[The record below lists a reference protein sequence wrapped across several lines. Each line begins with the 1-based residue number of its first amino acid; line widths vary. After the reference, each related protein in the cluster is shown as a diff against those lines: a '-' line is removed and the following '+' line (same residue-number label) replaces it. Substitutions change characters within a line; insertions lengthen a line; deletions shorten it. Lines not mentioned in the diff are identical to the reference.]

1 MLRVFDAVAR
11 HVSLTRAAEEL
22 YLTQSA
28 VSKQIKALEDCLGR
42 VLFIRINRGV
52 LLTPLGQSYLD
63 DVRPLLDA
71 LQAATEKAMD
81 VRGVSKLTLH
91 VFATLGERWLLERFP
106 KFSESNPDIDVIF
119 TAMLSSDG
127 IKQLEIDGDFRYGN
141 GEWPRCE
148 SAYLFGREMV
158 LVGSP
163 GLLARHVEFLAPE
176 QIFNFPWLQH
186 YQVPHTWSELI
197 ESNPVLKRTAQQ
209 QHSPQA
215 AMFEFYSVLI
225 KAVIAGMGLAI
236 VPRIWVQQE
245 LASGQLV
252 NPLKMQV
259 TSRFGYYFVNPE
271 HKSELRALQIFK
283 RWLLAEAAQSQRTIK
298 G

>member
-63 DVRPLLDA
+63 DVRPLLSA
-71 LQAATEKAMD
+71 LELATEKAMD

-127 IKQLEIDGDFRYGN
+127 VKQLEIDGDFRYGN
-141 GEWPRCE
+141 GQWPGCE
-148 SAYLFGREMV
+148 STYLFGREMV
-158 LVGSP
+158 LVCSP
-163 GLLARHVEFLAPE
+163 GLLARHPELLVQE
-176 QIFNFPWLQH
+176 QIFKFPWLQH
-186 YQVPHTWSELI
+186 YQVPHSWSELI
-197 ESNPVLKRTAQQ
+197 ESNPRLKRAAQQ

-225 KAVIAGMGLAI
+225 KAAVAGMGLAI
-236 VPRIWVQQE
+236 VPRIWVKQE
-245 LASGQLV
+245 VANGQLI
-252 NPLKMQV
+252 NTMDMQV
-259 TSRFGYYFVNPE
+259 TSRFGYYFVNPD
-271 HKSELRALQIFK
+271 HKSELRALQAFK
-283 RWLLAEAAQSQRTIK
+283 HWLLAEATESQRAS
-298 G
+298 

>member
-28 VSKQIKALEDCLGR
+28 VSKQIRALEDCLGR

-63 DVRPLLDA
+63 DVRPLLNA
-71 LQAATEKAMD
+71 LQVATEKAMD
-81 VRGVSKLTLH
+81 VRGISKLTLH

-106 KFSESNPDIDVIF
+106 KFSKSNPDVDVIF

-127 IKQLEIDGDFRYGN
+127 VNQLEIDGDFRYGN
-141 GEWPRCE
+141 GEWPGCE
-148 SAYLFGREMV
+148 SSYLFGREMV
-158 LVGSP
+158 LVCSP
-163 GLLARHVEFLAPE
+163 SLLSRHSPLLAPE
-176 QIFNFPWLQH
+176 QIFKFPWLQH

-197 ESNPVLKRTAQQ
+197 ESNPVLKRASQQ
-209 QHSPQA
+209 QHLPQA

-225 KAVIAGMGLAI
+225 KAVVAGMGLAV

-245 LASGQLV
+245 IANDLLV

-259 TSRFGYYFVNPE
+259 TSKFGYYFVNPD
-271 HKSELRALQIFK
+271 HKSELQSLQAFK
-283 RWLLAEAAQSQRTIK
+283 RWLLAEAKESQRTTN